1 MSAMSEMLSY
11 GLLALVIG
19 LVILIV
25 YALSLLKAIQQES
38 SVIRDQATL
47 IHTQGEVQKEAI
59 GNLDFTVKPE
69 MISAGIGQ
77 SQAVITKGIQ
87 AGLDDAK
94 FGERIGAIDTNAA
107 AILSANAQILTLFQG
122 GGHEASGW
130 AEIELEKLLK
140 DKFSDVKIR
149 KRVAKLDGA
158 VPVPDAHLELS
169 NGDILC
175 IDSKFPLG
183 TFSRMAAE
191 PDGRKRKP
199 LQEAFIKALRGHIDK
214 VAQTYVKP
222 EKGTTEVAYMY
233 IGSEAVYHHLI
244 NPMNESESN
253 LIRDA
258 AGTGVIVCSPSTLM
272 ANMHLVRIAEQAMG
286 ISEHTGEIVA
296 GHKQLR
302 KDLDDLKNIWMTLMN
317 QIKDSYN
324 NRAKVQDAIDS
335 LERIVKSLESLD
347 LSGDED

>member
-1 MSAMSEMLSY
+1 MADALTIGLY
-11 GLLALVIG
+11 GLVLVLIAL
-19 LVILIV
+19 LL
-25 YALSLLKAIQQES
+25 YALGLLKTIQ
-38 SVIRDQATL
+38 
-47 IHTQGEVQKEAI
+47 TQNAVQKEAI
-59 GNLDFTVKPE
+59 DNIDTEIKPE
-69 MISAGIGQ
+69 TISAGIGQ
-77 SQAVITKGIQ
+77 SQAVITRGIQ

-107 AILSANAQILTLFQG
+107 AILSANDQILALFQG
-122 GGHEASGW
+122 GGHDASGW

-158 VPVPDAHLELS
+158 VPDAHLVLS
-169 NGDILC
+169 NGEMLC

-183 TFSRMAAE
+183 TFGRMAAE
-191 PDGRKRKP
+191 SDGRKRKP

-214 VAQTYVKP
+214 VEQTYVRP

-233 IGSEAVYHHLI
+233 VGSEAVYHHLI
-244 NPMNESESN
+244 NPENESESS

-258 AGTGVIVCSPSTLM
+258 AGRGVIVCSPSTLM

-286 ISEHTGEIVA
+286 ISEHTGEIVS

-302 KDLDDLKNIWMTLMN
+302 KDFNDLKNIWNTLMN

-324 NRAKVQDAIDS
+324 NRAKVQDALDA
-335 LERIVKSLESLD
+335 LERIVKSLENLD
-347 LSGDED
+347 LGDDD